1 MIIIVIY
8 ADMYLQIVFIIIIIF
23 INIQCKKNKKIK

>member
-8 ADMYLQIVFIIIIIF
+8 ADMYLQIVFIIIII